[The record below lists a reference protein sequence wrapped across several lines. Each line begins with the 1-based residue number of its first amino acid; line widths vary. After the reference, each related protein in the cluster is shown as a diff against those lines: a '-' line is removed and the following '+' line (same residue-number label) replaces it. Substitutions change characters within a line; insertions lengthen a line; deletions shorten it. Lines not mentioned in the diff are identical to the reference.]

1 MIVESMNL
9 KSLAHELL
17 HEAQQQLQE
26 EGHVTPTAVL
36 ITPRENLIMD
46 IEYDT
51 EDEREELYAQ
61 LSDVALEKNAL
72 AILTVNDVYLDSS
85 ESAARLEGP
94 GWGALA
100 ESPTEAI
107 LITVSGSGFE
117 TWTLTSPYFHRGTQ
131 IIFHPAQEKR
141 DPGAEVELLGNWTG
155 QAGVA

>member
-17 HEAQQQLQE
+17 REAQQELRE
-26 EGHVTPTAVL
+26 EGHLTPTAVL
-36 ITPRENLIMD
+36 ITPHENLILD

-72 AILTVNDVYLDSS
+72 AIVTVNDVYLESS

-107 LITVSGSGFE
+107 LITVSGGGFD
-117 TWTLTSPYFHRGTQ
+117 TWTLTAPYFHRGSQ
-131 IIFHPAQEKR
+131 IIFHPAEEKR
-141 DPGAEVELLGNWTG
+141 DPGAEVELLGDWTG
-155 QAGVA
+155 QTGAA